1 MERRGREYHGSNS
14 LLLLLLL
21 FLCSFFFPHPRQLVS
36 QHFTLQSFTRLK
48 TGLLPLHN
56 RCSTF
61 LYPTGEIQEET
72 CEEVEITIYP
82 FLLENISLIVR
93 FSLRYFLLLRFPP
106 LFHCLTID
114 GDGVIMDEG
123 RVERKKEWKKKK
135 NCLFPSK
142 RRRWRKEPST
152 CTLSSVVTS
161 PACLCGASFSLSL
174 EHRKL
179 RFLRNSEASYLSV
192 WKEEGVRQKK
202 REINNYYKYLFD

>member
-72 CEEVEITIYP
+72 CEKVEITIYP
-82 FLLENISLIVR
+82 FLLENISPIVR

-114 GDGVIMDEG
+114 GDELLWMKEG
-123 RVERKKEWKKKK
+123 WKERKNEKKKK
-135 NCLFPSK
+135 IVFSRRNGDDETERAKYVYIVLGSHFAGLFVWSFVFSFTRAQETTILEK
-142 RRRWRKEPST
+142 LGSF
-152 CTLSSVVTS
+152 LS
-161 PACLCGASFSLSL
+161 
-174 EHRKL
+174 
-179 RFLRNSEASYLSV
+179 
-192 WKEEGVRQKK
+192 
-202 REINNYYKYLFD
+202 